1 MKAGFIGLGNMGQG
15 MADNLLRNGADLVV
29 YTRTLAKVDAMVARG
44 ATAAASPAEVAKRCD
59 IVMACLDSVETTRDI
74 FMGPDGLSENARPGT
89 LLVDHGTVDLATSR
103 DCSAAAER
111 VGAQFL
117 DAPIS
122 GGPLRAADGTLSI
135 MVGGEVGT
143 FEKAKPFFEMMG
155 ANVRHMGPIGA
166 GTAMKLINQT
176 LVAIHSVA
184 AAEAF
189 ALADAA
195 GVDIELAVDV
205 LSVSWGQST
214 MVERNGPITA
224 ARDFEN
230 SAAPARNLVKDIGII
245 MKLADD
251 MKLAMPTMRESARVF
266 DDLIADGY
274 TEGDPSA
281 ALLVLERR
289 ARRISQQLRK
299 ERGATR

>member
-29 YTRTLAKVDAMVARG
+29 YTRTRAKVDAMVARG

-195 GVDIELAVDV
+195 GVDIEQAVDV

-289 ARRISQQLRK
+289 AAALANS
-299 ERGATR
+299 

>member
-29 YTRTLAKVDAMVARG
+29 YTRTRAKVDAMVAKG

-111 VGAQFL
+111 VGAHFL

-135 MVGGEVGT
+135 MVGGEAAHL
-143 FEKAKPFFEMMG
+143 KK
-155 ANVRHMGPIGA
+155 RS
-166 GTAMKLINQT
+166 
-176 LVAIHSVA
+176 HS
-184 AAEAF
+184 
-189 ALADAA
+189 
-195 GVDIELAVDV
+195 
-205 LSVSWGQST
+205 S
-214 MVERNGPITA
+214 
-224 ARDFEN
+224 
-230 SAAPARNLVKDIGII
+230 K
-245 MKLADD
+245 
-251 MKLAMPTMRESARVF
+251 
-266 DDLIADGY
+266 
-274 TEGDPSA
+274 
-281 ALLVLERR
+281 
-289 ARRISQQLRK
+289 
-299 ERGATR
+299 

>member
-29 YTRTLAKVDAMVARG
+29 YTRTRAKVDAMVAKG

-245 MKLADD
+245 TKLADD

-289 ARRISQQLRK
+289 AAALANS
-299 ERGATR
+299 

>member
-29 YTRTLAKVDAMVARG
+29 YTRTRAKVDAMAAKG

-59 IVMACLDSVETTRDI
+59 IVMACLDSVETTRAI

-135 MVGGEVGT
+135 MVGGEAAA

-245 MKLADD
+245 TKLADD

-289 ARRISQQLRK
+289 AAALANS
-299 ERGATR
+299 

>member
-29 YTRTLAKVDAMVARG
+29 YTRTRAKVDAMAAKG

-135 MVGGEVGT
+135 MVGGEAAA

-245 MKLADD
+245 TKLADD

-266 DDLIADGY
+266 DDLIAGGY

-289 ARRISQQLRK
+289 AAALANS
-299 ERGATR
+299 

>member
-1 MKAGFIGLGNMGQG
+1 M
-15 MADNLLRNGADLVV
+15 
-29 YTRTLAKVDAMVARG
+29 
-44 ATAAASPAEVAKRCD
+44 
-59 IVMACLDSVETTRDI
+59 
-74 FMGPDGLSENARPGT
+74 
-89 LLVDHGTVDLATSR
+89 
-103 DCSAAAER
+103 
-111 VGAQFL
+111 
-117 DAPIS
+117 
-122 GGPLRAADGTLSI
+122 SI
-135 MVGGEVGT
+135 MVGGDDAA
-143 FEKAKPFFEMMG
+143 FETARPFFEMMG
-155 ANVRHMGPIGA
+155 ANVRHMGQTGA

-176 LVAIHSVA
+176 LVAIHCVA

-189 ALADAA
+189 ALANAA
-195 GVDIELAVDV
+195 GVDIEQAVDV

-214 MVERNGPITA
+214 MLERNGPITA

-245 MKLADD
+245 TKLADD

-289 ARRISQQLRK
+289 AAALANS
-299 ERGATR
+299 